1 MAVSFIWWRKPDY
14 PEKTTDLSYVID
26 KLYHIIFIEYRLVYL
41 VWGGFE
47 LTTSVVIGT
56 DYKGSCKFNY
66 HTITT
71 PPPNIDIQKIQ
82 IKSLIY
88 LLPNILNDENI
99 FGNEIMNYGVQWQDN
114 ENEQHK

>member
-1 MAVSFIWWRKPDY
+1 M
-14 PEKTTDLSYVID
+14 
-26 KLYHIIFIEYRLVYL
+26 
-41 VWGGFE
+41 
-47 LTTSVVIGT
+47 
-56 DYKGSCKFNY
+56 
-66 HTITT
+66 ITT

-99 FGNEIMNYGVQWQDN
+99 FGTVIMNYGIQWQGN